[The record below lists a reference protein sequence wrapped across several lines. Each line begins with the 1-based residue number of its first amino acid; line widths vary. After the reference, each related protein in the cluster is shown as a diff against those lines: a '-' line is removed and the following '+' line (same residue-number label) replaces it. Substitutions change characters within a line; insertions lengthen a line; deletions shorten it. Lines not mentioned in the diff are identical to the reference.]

1 MWPFERSRSNE
12 ELWEEL
18 TKLKRLVESRD
29 LDWADM
35 RARCKRLL
43 DRTEKAAAALT
54 NPEQPEQNQEPQSNG
69 ETGMAALVHHALT
82 PRQRTIQ
89 ATILKQRMGG
99 R

>member
-18 TKLKRLVESRD
+18 TKLKRTVESRD

-54 NPEQPEQNQEPQSNG
+54 NPEQPEENQDPITTNG
-69 ETGMAALVHHALT
+69 GGMADLVHHALT
-82 PRQRTIQ
+82 PRQRAIQ
-89 ATILKQRMGG
+89 AQVLKQRMGG